1 MFTENTRT
9 KRNELLK
16 MQSRLEEVQICY
28 VSDIYLSRLT
38 IEQHE
43 VFNA

>member
-1 MFTENTRT
+1 MFTENTGT

-16 MQSRLEEVQICY
+16 TQSRFEEVQI
-28 VSDIYLSRLT
+28 SDIYLSRLT

-43 VFNA
+43 VFNE